1 MPHSL
6 PSAGQAVAVEGLNR
20 CENLPGLPSRQGE
33 LNRQALQE
41 HLLAGLDDPIAVN
54 QLGRHRQGSFPLFGV
69 QHGDRGSDQSLK
81 PPLAQ
86 GSQKGIE
93 QFRNGEVCEVG
104 IGGPVLQ
111 QAPQG
116 LGLIAAQR
124 PITGHGGQGD
134 GGEGLAGF
142 HGRRSELLPF
152 QQPVARQGPPE
163 TGIRV
168 SVHANVVDTVTTMP
182 TPARF
187 TLAAGLL
194 GLGLCLLNQL
204 TAPELNPALE
214 RAGVLASLM
223 AVGLML
229 VAVLWTRALPL
240 APERVELEGEQ
251 GLELDAEL
259 PEELSLELAWGSRL
273 LLTATPAA
281 SLLIHW
287 QGRTLLR
294 RGLLGHSPFD
304 PGEICRRATANGRT
318 VSLVNLKLYPGR
330 EEFSCLPV
338 GTPAVLVQPI
348 GSQGWLLA
356 GGWSPRCFSRSDE
369 LWIEGW
375 AEKLRTSL
383 ERADVAL
390 SREEAPSA
398 PKTPAPPGS

>member
-1 MPHSL
+1 M
-6 PSAGQAVAVEGLNR
+6 
-20 CENLPGLPSRQGE
+20 
-33 LNRQALQE
+33 
-41 HLLAGLDDPIAVN
+41 
-54 QLGRHRQGSFPLFGV
+54 
-69 QHGDRGSDQSLK
+69 
-81 PPLAQ
+81 
-86 GSQKGIE
+86 
-93 QFRNGEVCEVG
+93 
-104 IGGPVLQ
+104 
-111 QAPQG
+111 
-116 LGLIAAQR
+116 
-124 PITGHGGQGD
+124 
-134 GGEGLAGF
+134 
-142 HGRRSELLPF
+142 
-152 QQPVARQGPPE
+152 AREGPPE

-229 VAVLWTRALPL
+229 VAVLWTRALPI

-251 GLELDAEL
+251 GLELAAEL

-294 RGLLGHSPFD
+294 RGLLGHTPFD
-304 PGEICRRATANGRT
+304 PGEICGRATANGRA

-390 SREEAPSA
+390 SRGEALSA